1 MEEKYP
7 LPAIALVRLT
17 VEPPME
23 KVIGF
28 RKDGTPR
35 VSQVWK
41 YVMPGER
48 FLITDRKMLD
58 ALIPENKPLEVFAR
72 LADEQD
78 DAEPASQKPKIRRR
92 VLGEP

>member
-1 MEEKYP
+1 MQYKFP
-7 LPAIALVRLT
+7 VPAIALVRMT
-17 VEPPME
+17 NEPPME

-35 VSQVWK
+35 VTQVWK

-72 LADEQD
+72 LVDEED
-78 DAEPASQKPKIRRR
+78 DEAPASQRPTIRRP